1 MMKFCGKIAKVL
13 VTVACICAVTAPTIA
28 APIKGSTKIVNIRSD
43 RGGQIIRYALRAK
56 KYARSGSELRFS
68 GRCDSACTLFLSMP
82 KSKLCIKKGAS
93 FGFHLPYGS
102 RKSSNATA
110 ARYMLMQYPS
120 WVRSWIKTNGG
131 LKKRIERMDYAY
143 ASKHLKPCAGG
154 KKRFSFFRI

>member
-1 MMKFCGKIAKVL
+1 MMKFCGKIAQVF
-13 VTVACICAVTAPTIA
+13 VAVACIGAVTAPAVA

-56 KYARSGSELRFS
+56 KYHRSGSELRFS

-82 KSKLCIKKGAS
+82 NSKLCVKKGAS

-102 RKSSNATA
+102 GKSSNATA
-110 ARYMLMQYPS
+110 ARYMLRKYPS
-120 WVRSWIKTNGG
+120 WVRSWIKANGG

-143 ASKHLKPCAGG
+143 ASKFLKPCANS